1 MKLKSCFLFLCM
13 SLVMLAC
20 SSDDDAM
27 KQSQTPDSEAT
38 LTLSVQASGRVNDT
52 DDGIESNTKD
62 GTMTSLVLLIFRNHA
77 DNDTE
82 KEFIHKSEVIKNNTL
97 EKIVEFKDIKLG
109 AENIRILLVAN
120 LLDSEYE
127 KLLACK
133 TWSEAQSVATLLEN
147 EEEYTG
153 AGKKGLTMS
162 AFKDVMLHPGENR
175 TEIALERVAARV
187 ELHSLTLASSNE
199 YKSSSFQ
206 LKEVFLTNV
215 KSEGFVSGDAEAVCS
230 PQDGDDSGACSVPD
244 FFYLTGDQDDNFAD
258 GKYKTG
264 KEKYTDLIR
273 SVLTNCKLELG
284 DAVTEK
290 MDKAKL
296 GGYGNKYFYVYPN
309 KVGETKEAGKWNH
322 TLLVLKGD
330 YTHNMNGID
339 KVEKDR
345 YYMVVVNDKDF
356 STEGDGEHIKRN
368 TKYWID
374 LTITG
379 SGSAKPYDPAAFTH
393 VSAQVKVTDWS
404 IKDIVAN
411 VD

>member
-52 DDGIESNTKD
+52 EDGIESNTKD

-77 DNDTE
+77 DNEAE

-120 LLDSEYE
+120 LLGSEYE

-215 KSEGFVSGDAEAVCS
+215 KSEGFVSGEAEAVCS

-244 FFYLTGDQDDNFAD
+244 NFYLTGDQDGNFAD

-264 KEKYTDLIR
+264 KEKYTDLMR

-284 DAVTEK
+284 SAVTEK

-296 GGYGNKYFYVYPN
+296 GSYGNKYFYVYPN

-330 YTHNMNGID
+330 YTHTMNGID